1 MITKEANALLNYVRN
16 NKGATAMNVGGFGL
30 DVGTGSNSVGGAATG
45 MGAATAAG
53 MGYEK
58 GLAAFKKSGLWKKAL
73 PALGKFTKHI
83 PGPIGT
89 EAKVIGGFGAALA
102 VQAPAYSLG
111 AKAGN
116 KVLPMWRKKAPPPP
130 PPQGFTPEQYMK
142 YEQAIK
148 QMQAGTFGQTH
159 NAG

>member
-16 NKGATAMNVGGFGL
+16 NKGATALNTGGFGL
-30 DVGTGSNSVGGAATG
+30 DVATGSNSMGGALAG
-45 MGAATAAG
+45 MGAATAAN
-53 MGYEK
+53 MGYQK
-58 GLAAFKKSGLWKKAL
+58 GMTAFKKSGLWKRAL
-73 PALGKFTKHI
+73 PHLAKLTKHV
-83 PGPIGT
+83 PGPVGT
-89 EAKVIGGFGAALA
+89 AAKMIGGFGAMAA

-130 PPQGFTPEQYMK
+130 QGFTPEQFMK